1 MKKKFICI
9 IFIALFILMLT
20 HPVIVL
26 NGAKL
31 GISLWIESVVPS
43 LLPYM
48 ILSNFL
54 IYAGISADTAIIMKP
69 AARLLKLPDDA
80 AYCILAGLLFGYP
93 ACAVSAVSLYR
104 EGRIDKNTATFL
116 SCSFNNISPAFIAG
130 FVCVGILK
138 DSSMIAPVLA
148 LFYIIILLSTIII
161 KLTFFRGRQT
171 VPGPTF
177 YASGHSGNFFDMA
190 VINSLTN
197 IAKLGGYI
205 IVFSI
210 AANWVMLVPMRFAT
224 FICAALEVT
233 TGLNALADSIKNMHT
248 LLLLII
254 PALAFGGISGIFQ
267 TFGVDTGNVID
278 RRKYIISKLITMA
291 VAFVCTYLFEIIF
304 KIQ

>member
-1 MKKKFICI
+1 
-9 IFIALFILMLT
+9 MLT

-26 NGAKL
+26 SGAKQ

-104 EGRIDKNTATFL
+104 EGRIDKHAAAFL

-130 FVCVGILK
+130 FVCAGILK
-138 DSSMIAPVLA
+138 NTSMIAPVLI

-161 KLTFFRGRQT
+161 KFTFFRGSY
-171 VPGPTF
+171 VDCSPSAPE
-177 YASGHSGNFFDMA
+177 SGHSGNFFDMA

-197 IAKLGGYI
+197 IARLAGYI

-210 AANWVMLVPMRFAT
+210 AANLVLQIPLPCAP
-224 FICAALEVT
+224 FICAVMEVT
-233 TGLNALADSIKNMHT
+233 TGLNALADSIKNMHI

-267 TFGVDTGNVID
+267 TFGVDTDNVIN
-278 RRKYIISKLITMA
+278 RRKYILSKLITMA
-291 VAFVCTYLFEIIF
+291 VAFVCTYLFMIIF

>member
-1 MKKKFICI
+1 
-9 IFIALFILMLT
+9 MLT

-26 NGAKL
+26 SGAKQ

-104 EGRIDKNTATFL
+104 EGRIDKNAAAFL
-116 SCSFNNISPAFIAG
+116 SCSYNISPAFIAG
-130 FVCVGILK
+130 FVCAGILK
-138 DSSMIAPVLA
+138 NTSMIAPVLI

-161 KLTFFRGRQT
+161 KFTFFRGSYVDCT
-171 VPGPTF
+171 PSVPE
-177 YASGHSGNFFDMA
+177 SGHSGNFFDMA

-197 IAKLGGYI
+197 IARLAGYI

-210 AANWVMLVPMRFAT
+210 AANLVLQIPLRCAP
-224 FICAALEVT
+224 FICAIMEVT
-233 TGLNALADSIKNMHT
+233 TGLNALADSIKNMHI

-267 TFGVDTGNVID
+267 TFGVDTDNVIN
-278 RRKYIISKLITMA
+278 RRKYILSKLITMA
-291 VAFVCTYLFEIIF
+291 VAFVCTYLFMIIF